1 MGEEPQLR
9 WRTAS
14 AVDLPFVEAAELAYI
29 REREPDQEPAWLAAL
44 DRNRRLWAENLERTT
59 VVERVGTPVVYGMW
73 TVLDGVATV
82 VTLHVSPAHRRL
94 GLGRRLLD
102 AVAGDV
108 RRGGHAALALGVHRT
123 NPARRLYEAAGFRR
137 TGEDGEYLLLRRD
150 LAG

>member
-14 AVDLPFVEAAELAYI
+14 AVDLPLVEAAELDYI
-29 REREPDQEPAWLAAL
+29 RQREPDQEAAWLAAL
-44 DRNRRLWAENLERTT
+44 DRNRRLWGENLERTT
-59 VVERVGTPVVYGMW
+59 VVELDGAPVGYGMW

-102 AVAGDV
+102 AVADHV
-108 RRGGHAALALGVHRT
+108 RRGGHAALALGVHRE
-123 NPARRLYEAAGFRR
+123 NPARRLYEAAGFRC
-137 TGEDGEYLLLRRD
+137 TGEDGEYVLFRRD